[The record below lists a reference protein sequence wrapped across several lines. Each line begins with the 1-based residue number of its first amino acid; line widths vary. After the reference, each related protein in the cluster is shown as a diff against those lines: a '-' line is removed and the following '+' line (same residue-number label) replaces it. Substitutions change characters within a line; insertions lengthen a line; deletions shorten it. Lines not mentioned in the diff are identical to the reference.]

1 MREGSRQIQVD
12 EVEQGRRRRE
22 EVRPTQQSPAEPE
35 RKEDKQLMG
44 DGYIEGQ
51 SYREGKEQDGL
62 RDLCVTLQPVTQL
75 AYRKVSPHELQPRV
89 VCSGVRMCSRAISK
103 QALSAFADVRRH
115 REDGG
120 RGRRRQ

>member
-1 MREGSRQIQVD
+1 
-12 EVEQGRRRRE
+12 
-22 EVRPTQQSPAEPE
+22 
-35 RKEDKQLMG
+35 MG